1 MKTANRGAS
10 KFPLGQIVGTP
21 GALKAIEDA
30 GQEPIFFLSKHA
42 SGDWGTMDKDDKQ
55 LNEEALTN
63 GDRIHSAY
71 RTLKGESIWIITE
84 ADRSTTTLLL
94 PDDY

>member
-1 MKTANRGAS
+1 MRTANRGVS

-21 GALKAIEDA
+21 GALAAIEDA
-30 GQEPIFFLSKHA
+30 RQEPGFFLSKHA
-42 SGDWGTMDKDDKQ
+42 SGDWGAMDKDDKQ

-71 RTLKGESIWIITE
+71 QTLKGEKIWIITE
-84 ADRSTTTLLL
+84 ADRSTTTILL

>member
-1 MKTANRGAS
+1 MRKATRGMN
-10 KFPLGQIVGTP
+10 KFSLGQVVGTP
-21 GALKAIEDA
+21 GALKAIESA
-30 GQEPIFFLSKHA
+30 GQEPGFFLSKHA
-42 SGDWGTMDKDDKQ
+42 QGDWGTMDKDDKQ
-55 LNEEALTN
+55 LNEDALSN

-71 RTLKGESIWIITE
+71 RTLKNESIWIITE

>member
-1 MKTANRGAS
+1 MRKATRGMS
-10 KFPLGQIVGTP
+10 KFPLGQVVATP
-21 GALKAIEDA
+21 GALKAIESA
-30 GQEPIFFLSKHA
+30 GQEPGFFLSKHA
-42 SGDWGTMDKDDKQ
+42 QGDWGTMDKDDKQ
-55 LNEEALTN
+55 LNEDALSN

-71 RTLKGESIWIITE
+71 RTLKNESIWIITE

>member
-1 MKTANRGAS
+1 MN
-10 KFPLGQIVGTP
+10 KFPLGEIVGTP
-21 GALKAIEDA
+21 GALEAIESA
-30 GQEPIFFLSKHA
+30 GQEPGFFLSKHV

-94 PDDY
+94 TDDY

>member
-1 MKTANRGAS
+1 MS
-10 KFPLGQIVGTP
+10 KFLLGQIVGTP
-21 GALKAIEDA
+21 GALEAIESA
-30 GQEPIFFLSKHA
+30 GQEPDFFLSKHA
-42 SGDWGTMDKDDKQ
+42 QGDWGTMDKDDKQ
-55 LNEEALTN
+55 LNEDALSN

-71 RTLKGESIWIITE
+71 RTLKNESIWIITE